1 MIRLL
6 RTYLAPYHRWLLA
19 VVVFQAIQAVASLFL
34 PSLNA
39 SIIDD
44 GVIKGDTGYIWR
56 TGAIMLGVTAVQA
69 AFAIVAVY
77 CAARLAMGF
86 GRDVRTALF
95 RRVIE
100 FSAREVNSFGAPS
113 LITRITNDVQQV
125 QMLVITVCTMVVAAP
140 ITVVFGVIMA
150 MRQDLGMSWLLGISL
165 PLLVIILTVIV
176 SRMIPQFR
184 LMQERLDSLNGVL
197 RAQIVGMRVVR
208 AFVREPVEEQ
218 RFHRVNDELTH
229 TSLVAGRLMALMFP
243 TMFLIVNASSVAVIW
258 IGGHRVDTGTTSI
271 GSLVA
276 FLTYLTLIMSAVMM
290 ATMGAMMAPRAA
302 VSAERIQ
309 DVLDTFSSVVPPANP
324 VRSLAVRGKLE
335 LRDVSFHYPGAE
347 HSVLSHISLTC
358 LPGQT
363 TAIVGST
370 GAGKTSLINV
380 AARLF
385 DVTSGAVLFDDVD
398 VRELDPEILW
408 HRIGIVPQ
416 RAYLFAGTVAS
427 NLRYG
432 KPGATEDEIWAALEV
447 AQAAD
452 FVRAMP
458 GGLEAP
464 IVQGGLNV
472 SGGQRQRLA
481 IARALV
487 RKPEIYLFD
496 DSFSA
501 LDLATDARLR
511 AALQSYARD
520 ATVLIVAQR
529 FSSIMHADQ
538 ILVLDDGEMVGL
550 GTHEELLETC
560 PTYAEIVESQLG
572 EGQEVPV

>member
-150 MRQDLGMSWLLGISL
+150 MRQDLGMSWLLGVSL
-165 PLLVIILTVIV
+165 PLLVVVLTVVV